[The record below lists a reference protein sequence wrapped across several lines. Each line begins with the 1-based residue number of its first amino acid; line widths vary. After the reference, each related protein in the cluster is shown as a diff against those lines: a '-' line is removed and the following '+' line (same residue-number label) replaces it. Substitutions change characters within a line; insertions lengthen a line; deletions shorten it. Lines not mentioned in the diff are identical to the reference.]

1 LRFSFD
7 HPHQLKN
14 VVKGRQKAGFFERD
28 DSEAVQTAT
37 DCQEEA
43 PVKNRPAWFQ
53 EEQSE

>member
-1 LRFSFD
+1 MRGAI
-7 HPHQLKN
+7 
-14 VVKGRQKAGFFERD
+14 KGRQKAGFFERD